1 MCIFQ
6 ENHVDMVKLLLVFGA
21 NPLKKNNDGCTAV
34 DVAATD
40 ISMKAWLNV
49 PSVSRRE
56 GAPPKIKK
64 GERMLFLD
72 GGGMRGLLE
81 IEVLLEIERRT
92 GRQIVELFDWIVGT
106 SIGGV
111 IALALVYGKC
121 VPHTTYTNTA
131 FYIASC
137 IQLKPAWFTI

>member
-1 MCIFQ
+1 M
-6 ENHVDMVKLLLVFGA
+6 FGA
-21 NPLKKNNDGCTAV
+21 DPLKKNGDGKTSV
-34 DVAATD
+34 DMAST
-40 ISMKAWLNV
+40 SPRLLNILQSV
-49 PSVSRRE
+49 PPASRHE
-56 GAPPKIKK
+56 DAPPEMKK

-137 IQLKPAWFTI
+137 IQLKPGSQ